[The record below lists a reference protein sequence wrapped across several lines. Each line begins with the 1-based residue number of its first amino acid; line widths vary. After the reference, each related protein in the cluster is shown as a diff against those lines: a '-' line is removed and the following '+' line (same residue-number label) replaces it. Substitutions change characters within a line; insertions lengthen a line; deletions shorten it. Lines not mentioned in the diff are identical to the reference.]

1 MEPAGTGRL
10 IVCLRNPKDVLTS
23 LHFFR
28 GEAKDGWR
36 GNEHGLQGPR
46 CGIQVLV
53 FQPARGRVFSSV
65 QLSAFVPTAFAAL
78 SSRGALNALHDT
90 GVARCLH
97 TAGPGSLPRFC
108 SPQCPNAYGS
118 VFEWMLATERAIAP
132 LAASGRVLVVYYEVR
147 GAAAG
152 RRARLVF

>member
-78 SSRGALNALHDT
+78 SSRGAPECTARYRGRSLSSYCRP
-90 GVARCLH
+90 GVAPAL
-97 TAGPGSLPRFC
+97 L
-108 SPQCPNAYGS
+108 
-118 VFEWMLATERAIAP
+118 
-132 LAASGRVLVVYYEVR
+132 LAAMPERIR
-147 GAAAG
+147 Q
-152 RRARLVF
+152 RL

>member
-1 MEPAGTGRL
+1 MGPAGTGRL

-53 FQPARGRVFSSV
+53 FQPARGRVFSRV

>member
-53 FQPARGRVFSSV
+53 FQPARGRVFSRV

-90 GVARCLH
+90 GVETAMRLDVAVAGLVGEGLAGLPAR
-97 TAGPGSLPRFC
+97 
-108 SPQCPNAYGS
+108 
-118 VFEWMLATERAIAP
+118 
-132 LAASGRVLVVYYEVR
+132 LAAHV
-147 GAAAG
+147 
-152 RRARLVF
+152 